1 MKNHPLP
8 DFDGFLSG
16 KPLDET
22 CFHEYKQPIIRAVC
36 ALLSNGFGDAIEVKT
51 AAQFKGASEILK
63 AAQEAAKNAGL
74 SAGIRGE
81 TTRGG
86 KNSTTLSIPHGRL
99 TVFFVGTPQPE
110 SNAHELPD
118 FFRQRSAND
127 AAIKLF

>member
-36 ALLSNGFGDAIEVKT
+36 ALLSDGFCGVIEVKT
-51 AAQFKGASEILK
+51 AAQFLGASNILK
-63 AAQEAAKNAGL
+63 AAQEAALNAGL

-81 TTRGG
+81 KTRGG
-86 KNSTTLSIPHGRL
+86 KNSTTLSVLNGGSL
-99 TVFFVGTPQPE
+99 TVCFWGTPQPE
-110 SNAHELPD
+110 SNAHEL
-118 FFRQRSAND
+118 RQRSAND